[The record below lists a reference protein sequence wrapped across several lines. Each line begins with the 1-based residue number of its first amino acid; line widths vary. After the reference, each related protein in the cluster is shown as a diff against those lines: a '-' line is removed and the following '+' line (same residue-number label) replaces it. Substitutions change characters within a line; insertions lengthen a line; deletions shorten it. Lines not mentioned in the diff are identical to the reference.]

1 MNKFILDNEPKI
13 ETGFTVPD
21 NYFENFEVRIPA
33 EKTRKKSKVYQFY
46 AENKVWILSSAALL
60 ALLFTLIFQSANPTE
75 EVYATEIENHI
86 LYHSTL
92 SDDDIVNLLD
102 EESISNIKVTSAV
115 DAKEIEETLMEESN
129 LEAYITN

>member
-33 EKTRKKSKVYQFY
+33 EKTRKKSKVYQLY

-60 ALLFTLIFQSANPTE
+60 ALLFTIIFQSANPAE

-102 EESISNIKVTSAV
+102 EESISNIKVNSAV